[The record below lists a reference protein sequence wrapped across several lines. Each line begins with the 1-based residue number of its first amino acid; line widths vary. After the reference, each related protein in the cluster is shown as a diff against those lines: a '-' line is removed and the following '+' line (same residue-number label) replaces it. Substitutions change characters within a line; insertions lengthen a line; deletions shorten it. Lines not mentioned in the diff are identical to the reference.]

1 MKRDIPILVTL
12 ITGIFLVI
20 SFFIPHKPF
29 GDMEQRALVWFA
41 VVSGFA
47 MILGIDSLLKVH
59 FKKVF
64 SLKTGWAYS
73 LLLILGFVATVITG
87 MESGL
92 RHGSP
97 FKLGCS
103 FMFIYTY
110 FIVPLQGTMFSLLAF
125 FIASAAYRAFRARS
139 FTSTLLLVAATIV
152 MLGRVPGG
160 ESLSSW
166 FPLAS
171 EWIMN
176 YPQLAAKRG
185 ILIGAYLGAAATSL
199 RILLGIERPYLN

>member
-12 ITGIFLVI
+12 ITGIFLVV

-29 GDMEQRALVWFA
+29 GEMEQLSLIWFSI
-41 VVSGFA
+41 VSGFA
-47 MILGIDSLLKVH
+47 MVLGIDSLLKVNI
-59 FKKVF
+59 KKITQRK
-64 SLKTGWAYS
+64 SGWGYS
-73 LLLILGFVATVITG
+73 LLLILGFAATLVTG
-87 MESGL
+87 FESGF

-97 FKLGCS
+97 FALGSS
-103 FMFIYTY
+103 FMYIYTH
-110 FIVPLQGTMFSLLAF
+110 FIIPLQGTMFSLLAF
-125 FIASAAYRAFRARS
+125 FIASAAYRAFRAR
-139 FTSTLLLVAATIV
+139 TMVSTLLLITATIV

-160 ESLSSW
+160 ENLWSG
-166 FPLAS
+166 FATIS